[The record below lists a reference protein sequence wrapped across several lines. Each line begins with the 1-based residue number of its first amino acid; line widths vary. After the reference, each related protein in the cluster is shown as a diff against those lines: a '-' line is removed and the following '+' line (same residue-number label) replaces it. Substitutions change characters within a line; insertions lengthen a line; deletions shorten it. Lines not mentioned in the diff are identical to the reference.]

1 MPAFSSRFLAAHR
14 VLFAW
19 AGRLLLVGYFAI
31 ATLIL
36 AGRYWLLPDIDAHR
50 GKVEQALAQ
59 AIGLPVKIAAI
70 SAAWPGMY
78 PSLSIDGLHLLDKE
92 GRPALSFDRVEAEVD
107 WSSLWHFEL
116 RLHYL
121 QIAAPVL
128 DIRRDA
134 AGRFHVAGLPMQ
146 GEGKSGFAD
155 WLLKQGRIVV
165 SDARILWHDELR
177 AAPVLGLQ
185 KMHFELRNAGR
196 RHSFGLTAEPPAQ
209 VAGSLDLRGHLTGRD
224 PAQLADWQG
233 ELYADLEQ
241 ADLSAWSP
249 WLDLPLKWSR
259 GQGGLRVWLGFAN
272 LQPTGVTADLHL
284 ADVSLRLRE
293 DLPALNL
300 NRLTG
305 RLTAQRTAEGY
316 AGEIRQLALSTEEG
330 LELPPTD
337 ARLALKTRSQAES
350 GEFSTSGLDIDV
362 LAGLAGRL
370 PLPTDV
376 HARLQAFRPKGRVN
390 DLLLSWQGAPE
401 TLQHW
406 QVKGSFAD
414 LALAAH
420 RELPGFVGIS
430 GRLQG
435 SETSGEVLL
444 DSSNAEIV
452 LPAVFPEP
460 RLKLAS
466 LVAEVGWQV
475 QAGHVDLLLRRIAFS
490 NHDATGEAS
499 GRYRYTGQGPGEI
512 DLSAKLTNAAGNAVW
527 RYMPLV
533 VNKDARDWLQA
544 GILGGRSD
552 QTSLRLK
559 GPLYEFPFRDGKQGI
574 FQVKGSFRGATLKYA
589 PSWPEITG
597 IDGDLLFEGARM
609 LIRAQRGNIL
619 GAELSEVQAEI
630 ADLEQNE
637 EILTV
642 KGRAKGPTQRFLEFV
657 EASPVGERID
667 HFTEPMTATGNGEL
681 DLKLVL
687 PLRKI
692 ERTQVQGRFRL
703 LANQLRVLPELP
715 LLTDAQG
722 DFSFTGERLQAK
734 GLRARA
740 LGMPLTVD
748 VQSTPGGGVRVEGG
762 GNLMLQSLRNAS
774 GWRGLDHLA
783 GESPWRGSVTV
794 KKPGAEIVLES
805 SLEGVSSSLPEPF
818 NKSALDRLPL
828 RVEGHIEPR
837 RDSWKVTAGNQA
849 ILQLQQAG
857 GDGWRGR
864 LALGTAATRMTGAL
878 PAKGL
883 AMAVAMPRLDLD
895 AWRSLM
901 ENGGNGTRGGEQRA
915 LPQLVAVDVKVPEL
929 HILERTVHDLQLQAN
944 RSESRWRLGVDSREA
959 RGQLTWDEAGAG
971 RLTGRLAHLTLPAS
985 DAVQPAQTAETK
997 DSPQELPA
1005 IDLIVD
1011 NFRLREM
1018 ALGEVRVKAENREGG
1033 WSAKI
1038 DIKNDAAQLAGSGRW
1053 RPSRIAPET
1062 HLDFKLDVAD
1072 AEKLLVQLGMPD
1084 AVRRGSAR
1092 IEGDVNWS
1100 GSPFALDLPSL
1111 SGRLKLDA
1119 EKGQFKKLEPGV
1131 GRLLGVL
1138 SLQSLPRRITLDFRD
1153 IFSEGFAFDSI
1164 GGEARIG
1171 RGLMHTSDLGIRG
1184 PAAKVKISGQAN
1196 LVAETQDLRVRVQPA
1211 IGESIAVGAMIA
1223 HPVAGAVA
1231 WAAQKILND
1240 PLDQVFAYEYAVT
1253 GSWSDPKVE
1262 KVSGTQPAA
1271 APRSG
1276 PP

>member
-14 VLFAW
+14 VLLAW
-19 AGRLLLVGYFAI
+19 TGRLLLVGYFAI

-70 SAAWPGMY
+70 SAAWPGMF
-78 PSLSIDGLHLLDKE
+78 PSLSLDGLQLLDQE

-107 WSSLWHFEL
+107 WSSLWYFEL

-165 SDARILWHDELR
+165 SNARILWHDELR
-177 AAPVLGLQ
+177 AAPALELQ

-305 RLTAQRTAEGY
+305 RLTARRTAEGY

-370 PLPTDV
+370 PLPAEV

-390 DLLLSWQGAPE
+390 DLSLSWQGAPE

-420 RELPGFVGIS
+420 RELPGFAGIS

-466 LVAEVGWQV
+466 LVAEIGWQV

-630 ADLEQNE
+630 ADLEQHE

-657 EASPVGERID
+657 EASPVGARID

-681 DLKLVL
+681 ELKLVL

-715 LLTDAQG
+715 LLTEAQG
-722 DFSFTGERLQAK
+722 EFNFTGDRLQAR
-734 GLRARA
+734 GLRARV
-740 LGMPLTVD
+740 LGTPVTAD
-748 VQSTPGGGVRVEGG
+748 VQSMSGGIVRIEGG
-762 GNLMLQSLRNAS
+762 GTLIMQALRKEI
-774 GWRGLDHLA
+774 GLRAMDHLS
-783 GESPWRGSVTV
+783 GESSWRGSVTV
-794 KKPGAEIVLES
+794 KKPGADILLES
-805 SLEGVSSSLPEPF
+805 ALDGISSSLPEPF
-818 NKSALDRLPL
+818 NKTVLERLPT
-828 RVEGHIEPR
+828 RIEGHIEPR
-837 RDSWKVTAGNQA
+837 RDAWKISLGTQA
-849 ILQLQQAG
+849 AVNLQQAG
-857 GDGWRGR
+857 ESWRGR
-864 LALGTAATRMTGAL
+864 LSLGAAAVKASGA
-878 PAKGL
+878 PPPKGI
-883 AMAVAMPRLDLD
+883 AVSIGMPRFDLD
-895 AWRSLM
+895 AWRSM
-901 ENGGNGTRGGEQRA
+901 FANGSGTPAGDT
-915 LPQLVAVDVKVPEL
+915 LSVPPLVALDVKVAEL
-929 HILERTVHDLQLQAN
+929 HVLERNVHDVQLQAS
-944 RSESRWRLGVDSREA
+944 RGDSRWRISVDSREA
-959 RGQLTWDEAGAG
+959 QGQLTWDEAGAG

-985 DAVQPAQTAETK
+985 DAAQPAQTAETK

-1005 IDLIVD
+1005 VDLMID

-1033 WSAKI
+1033 WSAKL

-1062 HLDFKLDVAD
+1062 HLDFKLDVTD

-1092 IEGDVNWS
+1092 IEGDVSWS